1 MPRLTEAR
9 TVRQVDKMPLRV
21 ILADDHQIVRQGIRT
36 LVERQGVQ
44 VVAETGDGLMLIEQ
58 ARQHLPDLAIVD
70 VSMPGLNGID
80 ATRQMLAAVPT
91 MAVVLL
97 TMHDEELHVSAALRA
112 GVRGYVLKT
121 QAADELMNAIR
132 TVSTGGTYLSPKV
145 SRMVVSAY
153 VSGADTAADPLTAR
167 ERIVLQLVAEGRTTK
182 DIAATLNL
190 TVKTAE
196 SHRARLMEKL
206 DIHDT
211 AGLVRYAIRRGV
223 ITP

>member
-1 MPRLTEAR
+1 
-9 TVRQVDKMPLRV
+9 MPLRV

-36 LVERQGVQ
+36 LVERQGIE
-44 VVAETGDGLMLIEQ
+44 VVAEASDGLTLIEQ
-58 ARQHLPDLAIVD
+58 VRQHLPDLAIVD

-91 MAVVLL
+91 MGVVLL

-121 QAADELMNAIR
+121 QAVDELMDAIR
-132 TVSTGGTYLSPKV
+132 TVSMGGTYLSPKV

-153 VSGADTAADPLTAR
+153 VSGSDTAADPLTAR
-167 ERIVLQLVAEGRTTK
+167 ERVVLQLIAEGRTTK

-196 SHRARLMEKL
+196 SYRARLMEKL

>member
-182 DIAATLNL
+182 DIAGTLNL

>member
-1 MPRLTEAR
+1 LTEAR

-44 VVAETGDGLMLIEQ
+44 VVAETGDGLTLIEQ
-58 ARQHLPDLAIVD
+58 VRQHLPDLAIVD

-121 QAADELMNAIR
+121 QAADELMDAIR

-182 DIAATLNL
+182 DIAGTLNL

>member
-1 MPRLTEAR
+1 
-9 TVRQVDKMPLRV
+9 VDKTPLRV

-44 VVAETGDGLMLIEQ
+44 VVAEAADGLTLIEQ
-58 ARQHLPDLAIVD
+58 VRLHLPDLAIVD

-80 ATRQMLAAVPT
+80 ATRQMLAALPT
-91 MAVVLL
+91 LAVVLL

-121 QAADELMNAIR
+121 QAADELLDAIR
-132 TVSTGGTYLSPKV
+132 TVSMGGTYLSPKV

-153 VSGADTAADPLTAR
+153 VSGMDSAADPLSAR
-167 ERIVLQLVAEGRTTK
+167 ERIVLQLIAEGRTTK

-196 SHRARLMEKL
+196 SYRARLMEKL

>member
-1 MPRLTEAR
+1 LTEAR
-9 TVRQVDKMPLRV
+9 TVRLVDKMPLRV

-44 VVAETGDGLMLIEQ
+44 VVAEAGDGLTLIEQ
-58 ARQHLPDLAIVD
+58 VRQHLPDLAIVD
-70 VSMPGLNGID
+70 VSMPGVNGID

-91 MAVVLL
+91 MGVVLL

-121 QAADELMNAIR
+121 QAADELMDAIR

-196 SHRARLMEKL
+196 SYRARLMEKL

>member
-1 MPRLTEAR
+1 
-9 TVRQVDKMPLRV
+9 VDKTPLRV

-44 VVAETGDGLMLIEQ
+44 VVAEAADGLTLIEQ
-58 ARQHLPDLAIVD
+58 VRLHLPDLAIVD

-80 ATRQMLAAVPT
+80 ATRQMVAALPT
-91 MAVVLL
+91 LAVVLL

-121 QAADELMNAIR
+121 QAADELLDAIR
-132 TVSTGGTYLSPKV
+132 TVSMGGTYLSPKV

-153 VSGADTAADPLTAR
+153 VSGMDSAADPLSAR
-167 ERIVLQLVAEGRTTK
+167 ERIVLQLIAEGRTTK

-196 SHRARLMEKL
+196 SYRARLMEKL

-223 ITP
+223 ITA

>member
-1 MPRLTEAR
+1 
-9 TVRQVDKMPLRV
+9 
-21 ILADDHQIVRQGIRT
+21 
-36 LVERQGVQ
+36 
-44 VVAETGDGLMLIEQ
+44 VAEAGDGLTLIEQ
-58 ARQHLPDLAIVD
+58 VRQHLPDLAIVD

-80 ATRQMLAAVPT
+80 ATRQMLASVPT
-91 MAVVLL
+91 LAVVLL

-121 QAADELMNAIR
+121 QAADELMDAIR

-196 SHRARLMEKL
+196 SYRARLMEKL

>member
-1 MPRLTEAR
+1 
-9 TVRQVDKMPLRV
+9 MPLRV

-44 VVAETGDGLMLIEQ
+44 VVAETGDGLTLIELV
-58 ARQHLPDLAIVD
+58 RQHLPDLAIVD
-70 VSMPGLNGID
+70 VSMPRLNGID

-91 MAVVLL
+91 MGVVLL

-121 QAADELMNAIR
+121 QAADELMDAIR

-153 VSGADTAADPLTAR
+153 VSGSDTAADPLTAR
-167 ERIVLQLVAEGRTTK
+167 ERVVLQLVAEGRTTK

-196 SHRARLMEKL
+196 SYRARLMEKL

>member
-1 MPRLTEAR
+1 
-9 TVRQVDKMPLRV
+9 MPLRV
-21 ILADDHQIVRQGIRT
+21 VLADDHQIVRQGIRT
-36 LVERQGVQ
+36 LIERQGVQ
-44 VVAETGDGLMLIEQ
+44 VVAEASDGLTLIEYV
-58 ARQHLPDLAIVD
+58 RVHLPDIAIVD

-80 ATRQMLAAVPT
+80 ATRQMLAALPT
-91 MAVVLL
+91 LAVVLL
-97 TMHDEELHVSAALRA
+97 TMHDEELHISAALRA

-121 QAADELMNAIR
+121 QAVDELLDAIR
-132 TVSTGGTYLSPKV
+132 TVSSGGTYLSPKV

-153 VSGADTAADPLTAR
+153 VSGTDTATDPLTAR
-167 ERIVLQLVAEGRTTK
+167 ERIVLQLIAEGRTTK

-196 SHRARLMEKL
+196 SYRARLMEKL

>member
-1 MPRLTEAR
+1 L
-9 TVRQVDKMPLRV
+9 DKTPLRV

-44 VVAETGDGLMLIEQ
+44 VVAEAADGLTLIEQ
-58 ARQHLPDLAIVD
+58 VRLHLPDLAIVD

-80 ATRQMLAAVPT
+80 ATRQMVAALPT
-91 MAVVLL
+91 LAVVLL

-121 QAADELMNAIR
+121 QAADELLDAIR

-153 VSGADTAADPLTAR
+153 VSGTDSAADPLTAR
-167 ERIVLQLVAEGRTTK
+167 ERIVLQLIAEGRTTK

-196 SHRARLMEKL
+196 SYRARLMEKL

>member
-1 MPRLTEAR
+1 
-9 TVRQVDKMPLRV
+9 MPLRV

-36 LVERQGVQ
+36 LVERQGIE
-44 VVAETGDGLMLIEQ
+44 VVAEASDGLALIEQ
-58 ARQHLPDLAIVD
+58 VRQHLPDLAIVD

-121 QAADELMNAIR
+121 QAADELMDAIR
-132 TVSTGGTYLSPKV
+132 TVSMGGTYLSPKV

-153 VSGADTAADPLTAR
+153 VSGSDAAADPLTAR
-167 ERIVLQLVAEGRTTK
+167 ERVVLQLIAEGRTTK
-182 DIAATLNL
+182 DIAKTLNL

-196 SHRARLMEKL
+196 SYRARLMEKL

>member
-1 MPRLTEAR
+1 M
-9 TVRQVDKMPLRV
+9 DKTPLRV

-44 VVAETGDGLMLIEQ
+44 VVAEAADGLTLIEQ
-58 ARQHLPDLAIVD
+58 VRIHLPDLAIVD

-80 ATRQMLAAVPT
+80 ATRQMLAALPT
-91 MAVVLL
+91 LGVVLL

-121 QAADELMNAIR
+121 QAADELLDAIR
-132 TVSTGGTYLSPKV
+132 TVSIGGTYLSPKV

-153 VSGADTAADPLTAR
+153 VSGADSAADPLSTR
-167 ERIVLQLVAEGRTTK
+167 ERIVLQLIAEGRTTK
-182 DIAATLNL
+182 DIAATLTL

-196 SHRARLMEKL
+196 SYRARLMEKL

>member
-1 MPRLTEAR
+1 
-9 TVRQVDKMPLRV
+9 MPLRV

-36 LVERQGVQ
+36 LIERQGVQ
-44 VVAETGDGLMLIEQ
+44 VVAEAGDGLTLIEQ
-58 ARQHLPDLAIVD
+58 VRQHLPDLAVVD

-91 MAVVLL
+91 LGVVLL

-121 QAADELMNAIR
+121 QAADELMDAIR

-153 VSGADTAADPLTAR
+153 VSGTDTAADPLTAR

-196 SHRARLMEKL
+196 SYRARLMEKL

>member
-1 MPRLTEAR
+1 
-9 TVRQVDKMPLRV
+9 MPLRV

-36 LVERQGVQ
+36 LVERQGVT
-44 VVAETGDGLMLIEQ
+44 VVAEAADGLTLIEK

-91 MAVVLL
+91 LAVVLL

-121 QAADELMNAIR
+121 QAADELMDAIR
-132 TVSTGGTYLSPKV
+132 TVSVGGTYLSPKV

-167 ERIVLQLVAEGRTTK
+167 ERIVLQLIAEGKTTK

-196 SHRARLMEKL
+196 SYRARLMEKL

>member
-1 MPRLTEAR
+1 VNNT
-9 TVRQVDKMPLRV
+9 PLRV
-21 ILADDHQIVRQGIRT
+21 VLADDHQIVRQGIRA
-36 LVERQGVQ
+36 LIERQGAE
-44 VVAETGDGLMLIEQ
+44 VVAEAGDGLTLIEQ
-58 ARQHLPDLAIVD
+58 VRTHLPDIAVVD

-80 ATRQMLAAVPT
+80 ATRQMVAALPT
-91 MAVVLL
+91 LAVVLL

-121 QAADELMNAIR
+121 QAADELLDAIR
-132 TVSTGGTYLSPKV
+132 TVSIGGTYLSPKV
-145 SRMVVSAY
+145 SRMVVSGY
-153 VSGADTAADPLTAR
+153 VSGSATAVDPLTAR
-167 ERIVLQLVAEGRTTK
+167 ERIVLQLIAEGRTTK
-182 DIAATLNL
+182 DVAATLSL

-196 SHRARLMEKL
+196 SYRARLMDKL

>member
-1 MPRLTEAR
+1 
-9 TVRQVDKMPLRV
+9 VDKTPLRV
-21 ILADDHQIVRQGIRT
+21 ILADDHQIVRHGIRT
-36 LVERQGVQ
+36 LVERQGLQ
-44 VVAETGDGLMLIEQ
+44 VVAEAADGLTLIEQ
-58 ARQHLPDLAIVD
+58 VRLHLPDLAIVD

-80 ATRQMLAAVPT
+80 ATRQMVAALPT
-91 MAVVLL
+91 LAVVLL

-121 QAADELMNAIR
+121 QAADELLDAIR
-132 TVSTGGTYLSPKV
+132 TVSMGGTYLSPKV

-153 VSGADTAADPLTAR
+153 VSGMDSAADPLSAR
-167 ERIVLQLVAEGRTTK
+167 ERIVLQLIAEGRTTK

-196 SHRARLMEKL
+196 SYRARLMEKL

-223 ITP
+223 ITA

>member
-1 MPRLTEAR
+1 
-9 TVRQVDKMPLRV
+9 MPLRV
-21 ILADDHQIVRQGIRT
+21 ILADDHQIVRQGIRA
-36 LVERQGVQ
+36 LIERLGVQ
-44 VVAETGDGLMLIEQ
+44 VVAEAADGLTLIEQ
-58 ARQHLPDLAIVD
+58 VRQHLPDLAIVD

-80 ATRQMLAAVPT
+80 ATRQMVAAVPT
-91 MAVVLL
+91 LAVVLL

-121 QAADELMNAIR
+121 QAADELLDAIR

-153 VSGADTAADPLTAR
+153 VSGTDSAADPLTAR
-167 ERIVLQLVAEGRTTK
+167 ERIVLQLIAEGRTTK
-182 DIAATLNL
+182 DVAATLNL

-196 SHRARLMEKL
+196 SYRARLMEKL

>member
-1 MPRLTEAR
+1 
-9 TVRQVDKMPLRV
+9 MPLRV

-36 LVERQGVQ
+36 LIERQGVE
-44 VVAETGDGLMLIEQ
+44 VVAEAADGLTLIEQ
-58 ARQHLPDLAIVD
+58 VRLHIPDIAIVD

-80 ATRQMLAAVPT
+80 ATRQMIAALPT
-91 MAVVLL
+91 LAVVLL

-121 QAADELMNAIR
+121 QAADDLLDAIR

-153 VSGADTAADPLTAR
+153 VSGTDTAADPLTAR
-167 ERIVLQLVAEGRTTK
+167 ERIVLQLIAEGRTTK

-190 TVKTAE
+190 TVKTGE
-196 SHRARLMEKL
+196 SYRARLMEKL

>member
-1 MPRLTEAR
+1 LTEAR

-44 VVAETGDGLMLIEQ
+44 IVAETGDGLTLIELV
-58 ARQHLPDLAIVD
+58 RQHLPDLAIVD
-70 VSMPGLNGID
+70 VSMPRLNGID

-91 MAVVLL
+91 MGVVLL

-121 QAADELMNAIR
+121 QAADELMDAIR

-196 SHRARLMEKL
+196 SYRARLMEKL

>member
-1 MPRLTEAR
+1 M
-9 TVRQVDKMPLRV
+9 
-21 ILADDHQIVRQGIRT
+21 G
-36 LVERQGVQ
+36 
-44 VVAETGDGLMLIEQ
+44 
-58 ARQHLPDLAIVD
+58 
-70 VSMPGLNGID
+70 
-80 ATRQMLAAVPT
+80 
-91 MAVVLL
+91 VVLL

-121 QAADELMNAIR
+121 QAADELMDAIR

-153 VSGADTAADPLTAR
+153 VSGTDTAADPLTAR

-196 SHRARLMEKL
+196 SYRARLMEKL

>member
-1 MPRLTEAR
+1 
-9 TVRQVDKMPLRV
+9 MPLRV

-36 LVERQGVQ
+36 LIERQGVQ
-44 VVAETGDGLMLIEQ
+44 VVAEAGDGLTLIEQ
-58 ARQHLPDLAIVD
+58 VRQHLPDLAIVD

-91 MAVVLL
+91 LGVVLL

-121 QAADELMNAIR
+121 QAADELMDAIR

-153 VSGADTAADPLTAR
+153 VSGTDTAADPLTAR

-182 DIAATLNL
+182 DIAGTLNL

>member
-1 MPRLTEAR
+1 M
-9 TVRQVDKMPLRV
+9 DKTPLRV

-44 VVAETGDGLMLIEQ
+44 VVAEAADGLTLIEQ
-58 ARQHLPDLAIVD
+58 VRLHLPDLAIVD

-80 ATRQMLAAVPT
+80 ATRQMLAALPT
-91 MAVVLL
+91 LAVVLL

-121 QAADELMNAIR
+121 QAADELLDAIR
-132 TVSTGGTYLSPKV
+132 TVSMGGTYLSPKV

-153 VSGADTAADPLTAR
+153 VSGTDSAADPLSAR
-167 ERIVLQLVAEGRTTK
+167 ERIVLQLIAEGRTTK

-196 SHRARLMEKL
+196 SYRARLMEKL

-223 ITP
+223 ITA

>member
-1 MPRLTEAR
+1 
-9 TVRQVDKMPLRV
+9 MPLRV
-21 ILADDHQIVRQGIRT
+21 ILADDHQIVRQGIRA
-36 LVERQGVQ
+36 LIERLGVQ
-44 VVAETGDGLMLIEQ
+44 VVAEAADGLTLIEQ
-58 ARQHLPDLAIVD
+58 TRVHLPDLAIVD

-80 ATRQMLAAVPT
+80 ATRQMVAAVPT
-91 MAVVLL
+91 LAVVLL

-121 QAADELMNAIR
+121 QAADELLDAIR
-132 TVSTGGTYLSPKV
+132 TVSTGGTYLSTKV

-153 VSGADTAADPLTAR
+153 VSGTDSAADPLTAR
-167 ERIVLQLVAEGRTTK
+167 ERIVLQLIAEGRTTK

-196 SHRARLMEKL
+196 SYRARLMEKL

>member
-1 MPRLTEAR
+1 
-9 TVRQVDKMPLRV
+9 MPLRV

-58 ARQHLPDLAIVD
+58 VRQHLPDLAIVD

-91 MAVVLL
+91 MGVVLL

-121 QAADELMNAIR
+121 QAADELMDAIR

-182 DIAATLNL
+182 DIAGTLNL

>member
-1 MPRLTEAR
+1 
-9 TVRQVDKMPLRV
+9 MPLRV

-36 LVERQGVQ
+36 LVERQGIE
-44 VVAETGDGLMLIEQ
+44 VVAEASDGLTLIEQ
-58 ARQHLPDLAIVD
+58 VRQHLPDLAIVD

-91 MAVVLL
+91 MGVVLL

-121 QAADELMNAIR
+121 QAADELMDAIR

-196 SHRARLMEKL
+196 SYRARLMEKL

>member
-1 MPRLTEAR
+1 
-9 TVRQVDKMPLRV
+9 MPLRV

-36 LVERQGVQ
+36 LIERQGVE
-44 VVAETGDGLMLIEQ
+44 VVAEAADGLTLIEQ
-58 ARQHLPDLAIVD
+58 VRLHLPDLAIVD

-80 ATRQMLAAVPT
+80 ATRQMIAALPT
-91 MAVVLL
+91 LAVVLL

-121 QAADELMNAIR
+121 QAADDLLDAIR

-153 VSGADTAADPLTAR
+153 VSGTDTAADPLTAR
-167 ERIVLQLVAEGRTTK
+167 ERIVLQLIAEGRTTK
-182 DIAATLNL
+182 DVAATLNL

-196 SHRARLMEKL
+196 SYRARLMEKL
-206 DIHDT
+206 DNHDT

-223 ITP
+223 ITA

>member
-1 MPRLTEAR
+1 
-9 TVRQVDKMPLRV
+9 VDKTPLRV
-21 ILADDHQIVRQGIRT
+21 ILADDHQIVRHGIRT
-36 LVERQGVQ
+36 LVERQGLQ
-44 VVAETGDGLMLIEQ
+44 VVAEAADGLTLIEQ
-58 ARQHLPDLAIVD
+58 VRLHLPDLAIVD

-80 ATRQMLAAVPT
+80 ATRQMVAALPT
-91 MAVVLL
+91 LAVVLL

-121 QAADELMNAIR
+121 QAADELLDAIR
-132 TVSTGGTYLSPKV
+132 TVSMGGTYLSPKV

-153 VSGADTAADPLTAR
+153 VSGMDSAADPLSAR
-167 ERIVLQLVAEGRTTK
+167 ERVVLQLIAEGRTTK

-196 SHRARLMEKL
+196 SYRARLMEKL

-223 ITP
+223 ITA

>member
-1 MPRLTEAR
+1 M
-9 TVRQVDKMPLRV
+9 DKTPLRV

-36 LVERQGVQ
+36 LVERQGIQ
-44 VVAETGDGLMLIEQ
+44 VVAEAGDGLTLIEQ
-58 ARQHLPDLAIVD
+58 VRQHLPDLAIVD

-80 ATRQMLAAVPT
+80 ATRQMLASVPT
-91 MAVVLL
+91 LAVVLL

-121 QAADELMNAIR
+121 QAADELLDAIR

-153 VSGADTAADPLTAR
+153 VSGMDSAADPLSAR
-167 ERIVLQLVAEGRTTK
+167 ERIVLQLIAEGRTTK

-196 SHRARLMEKL
+196 SYRARLMEKL

>member
-1 MPRLTEAR
+1 M
-9 TVRQVDKMPLRV
+9 DKIPLRV

-36 LVERQGVQ
+36 LVERQGVT
-44 VVAETGDGLMLIEQ
+44 VVAEAADGLTLIEQ

-91 MAVVLL
+91 LAVVLL

-121 QAADELMNAIR
+121 QAADELIDAIR

-167 ERIVLQLVAEGRTTK
+167 ERIVLPLIAEGKTTK

-196 SHRARLMEKL
+196 SYRARLMEKL

>member
-1 MPRLTEAR
+1 
-9 TVRQVDKMPLRV
+9 VRPVDKMPLRV
-21 ILADDHQIVRQGIRT
+21 ILADDHQIVRQGIRA
-36 LVERQGVQ
+36 LIERLGVQ
-44 VVAETGDGLMLIEQ
+44 VVAEAADGLTLIEQ
-58 ARQHLPDLAIVD
+58 VRLHLPDLAIVD

-80 ATRQMLAAVPT
+80 ATRQMVAAVPT
-91 MAVVLL
+91 LAVVLL

-121 QAADELMNAIR
+121 QAADELLDAIR

-153 VSGADTAADPLTAR
+153 VSGTDSAADPLTAR
-167 ERIVLQLVAEGRTTK
+167 ERIVLQLIAEGRTTK
-182 DIAATLNL
+182 DVAATLNL

-196 SHRARLMEKL
+196 SYRARLMEKL

>member
-1 MPRLTEAR
+1 
-9 TVRQVDKMPLRV
+9 
-21 ILADDHQIVRQGIRT
+21 
-36 LVERQGVQ
+36 
-44 VVAETGDGLMLIEQ
+44 
-58 ARQHLPDLAIVD
+58 
-70 VSMPGLNGID
+70 
-80 ATRQMLAAVPT
+80 
-91 MAVVLL
+91 
-97 TMHDEELHVSAALRA
+97 
-112 GVRGYVLKT
+112 
-121 QAADELMNAIR
+121 
-132 TVSTGGTYLSPKV
+132 
-145 SRMVVSAY
+145 
-153 VSGADTAADPLTAR
+153 VSGTDTAADPLTAR

>member
-1 MPRLTEAR
+1 
-9 TVRQVDKMPLRV
+9 VDKTPLRV

-36 LVERQGVQ
+36 LVERQGIQ
-44 VVAETGDGLMLIEQ
+44 VVAEAGDGLTLIEQ
-58 ARQHLPDLAIVD
+58 VRQHLPDLAIVD

-80 ATRQMLAAVPT
+80 ATRQMLASVPT
-91 MAVVLL
+91 LAVVLL

-121 QAADELMNAIR
+121 QAADELMDAIR

-196 SHRARLMEKL
+196 SYRARLMEKL

>member
-1 MPRLTEAR
+1 
-9 TVRQVDKMPLRV
+9 MPLRV

-36 LVERQGVQ
+36 LVERQGVT
-44 VVAETGDGLMLIEQ
+44 VVAEAADGLTLIDQ

-91 MAVVLL
+91 LAVVLL

-121 QAADELMNAIR
+121 QAADELMDAIR
-132 TVSTGGTYLSPKV
+132 TVSVGGTYLSPKV

-153 VSGADTAADPLTAR
+153 VSGTDTAADPLTAR
-167 ERIVLQLVAEGRTTK
+167 ERIVLQLIAEGKTTK
-182 DIAATLNL
+182 DVAATLNL

-196 SHRARLMEKL
+196 SYRARLMEKL

>member
-1 MPRLTEAR
+1 
-9 TVRQVDKMPLRV
+9 MPLRV

-36 LVERQGVQ
+36 LIERQGVQ
-44 VVAETGDGLMLIEQ
+44 VVAEAGDGLTLIEQ
-58 ARQHLPDLAIVD
+58 VRQHLPDLAVVD

-91 MAVVLL
+91 LGVVLL

-121 QAADELMNAIR
+121 QAADELMDAIR

-153 VSGADTAADPLTAR
+153 VSGTDTAADPLTAR

>member
-1 MPRLTEAR
+1 
-9 TVRQVDKMPLRV
+9 MPLRV

-36 LVERQGVQ
+36 LVERQGVT
-44 VVAETGDGLMLIEQ
+44 VVAEAADGLTLIEQ

-80 ATRQMLAAVPT
+80 ATRQMLAAAPT
-91 MAVVLL
+91 LAVVLL

-121 QAADELMNAIR
+121 QAADELMDAIR
-132 TVSTGGTYLSPKV
+132 TVSVGGTYLSPKV

-167 ERIVLQLVAEGRTTK
+167 ERVVLQLIAEGKTTK

-196 SHRARLMEKL
+196 SYRARLMEKL

>member
-1 MPRLTEAR
+1 
-9 TVRQVDKMPLRV
+9 V

-36 LVERQGVQ
+36 LVERQGVT
-44 VVAETGDGLMLIEQ
+44 VVAEAADGLTLIEQ

-91 MAVVLL
+91 LAVVLL

-121 QAADELMNAIR
+121 QAADELMDAIR
-132 TVSTGGTYLSPKV
+132 TVSIGGTYLSPKV

-167 ERIVLQLVAEGRTTK
+167 ERIVLQLIAEGRTTK

-196 SHRARLMEKL
+196 SYRARLMEKL

>member
-1 MPRLTEAR
+1 
-9 TVRQVDKMPLRV
+9 MPLRV

-36 LVERQGVQ
+36 LVERQGIE
-44 VVAETGDGLMLIEQ
+44 VVAEASDGLTLIEQ
-58 ARQHLPDLAIVD
+58 VRQHLPDLAIVD

-91 MAVVLL
+91 MGVVLL

-121 QAADELMNAIR
+121 QAVDELMDAIR
-132 TVSTGGTYLSPKV
+132 TVSMGGTYLSPKV

-153 VSGADTAADPLTAR
+153 VSGSDTAADPLTAR
-167 ERIVLQLVAEGRTTK
+167 ERVVLQLIAEGRTTK

-196 SHRARLMEKL
+196 SYRARLMEKL

-223 ITP
+223 ITA

>member
-1 MPRLTEAR
+1 M
-9 TVRQVDKMPLRV
+9 DKTPLRV

-44 VVAETGDGLMLIEQ
+44 VVAEAADGLTLIEQ
-58 ARQHLPDLAIVD
+58 VRLHLPDLAIVD

-80 ATRQMLAAVPT
+80 ATRQMLAALPT
-91 MAVVLL
+91 LAVVLL

-121 QAADELMNAIR
+121 QAADELLDAIR
-132 TVSTGGTYLSPKV
+132 TVSMGGTYLSPKV

-153 VSGADTAADPLTAR
+153 VSGMESAADPLSAR
-167 ERIVLQLVAEGRTTK
+167 ERIVLQLIAEGRTTK
-182 DIAATLNL
+182 DIASTLNL

-196 SHRARLMEKL
+196 SYRARLMEKL

-223 ITP
+223 ITA

>member
-1 MPRLTEAR
+1 
-9 TVRQVDKMPLRV
+9 MPLRV

-36 LVERQGVQ
+36 LVERQGVA
-44 VVAETGDGLMLIEQ
+44 VVAEAADGLTLIEQ

-91 MAVVLL
+91 LAVVLL

-121 QAADELMNAIR
+121 QAADELMDAIR
-132 TVSTGGTYLSPKV
+132 TVSIGGTYLSPKV

-153 VSGADTAADPLTAR
+153 VSGTDTAADPLTAR
-167 ERIVLQLVAEGRTTK
+167 ERIVLQLIAEGKTTK

-196 SHRARLMEKL
+196 SYRARLMEKL